1 MMTHDEPV
9 SVIMPAYNSA
19 AYIAEAIESILAQTY
34 PHFEF
39 IIVDDGSTDDTR
51 AIIQQYARQDA
62 RIVPL
67 QMPQNSGASAAR
79 NAAIEL
85 AQHEWIV
92 AMDADD
98 IARPHRIET
107 LLNAA
112 KNDPEVV
119 VWGSYLTRI
128 NVNGDVLEEMAL
140 GVTSKEAFYALD
152 RTKQIIE
159 LFNPCAMFRR
169 SVFMAVGGYDAA
181 MSPSE
186 DSDLWD
192 RMAEHGPIVII
203 PQSLL
208 LYRLHDKSLT
218 IMNQVRM
225 RQIHRY
231 IIERYIAR
239 QQGKQ
244 LTFDAFMRDFN
255 DIPAWQR
262 FVRYCKDR
270 SRYYS
275 KLSVIAWGRKH
286 RIRALCYGMVATA
299 LNPFFVLSRARL
311 AFNTRQQ
318 QN

>member
-1 MMTHDEPV
+1 MMTHGESV

-39 IIVDDGSTDDTR
+39 IIVDDGSTDNTW
-51 AIIQQYARQDA
+51 AIIQQYARRDA

-79 NAAIEL
+79 NAAIEH

-107 LLNAA
+107 LLDAA
-112 KNDPEVV
+112 QNDPEVV

-128 NVNGDVLEEMAL
+128 NVNGDILEEMAL

-152 RTKQIIE
+152 RTTQIIE

-169 SVFMAVGGYDAA
+169 SVFMAVGGYDEGI
-181 MSPSE
+181 SLSE

-231 IIERYIAR
+231 IIERNVAR
-239 QQGKQ
+239 HQGRE
-244 LTFDAFMRDFN
+244 LTFDAFMQDFN
-255 DIPAWQR
+255 DISPWQR
-262 FVRYCKDR
+262 FVRHCKDR

-275 KLSVIAWGRKH
+275 KLAVIAWGRKQ
-286 RIRALCYGMVATA
+286 RIRAFCFGMVAVV
-299 LNPFFVLSRARL
+299 LNPSFVFSRARL
-311 AFNTRQQ
+311 VFNTRQH